1 MKTSQSL
8 LRNASSPDRGA
19 LGRPGQPCCSLGPNG
34 AQGGG
39 PCPNGQQ
46 LRNCAL
52 TKDARQ
58 AVMNRNSGARSFPI
72 AENFTRPVQPSPAR
86 QWLSSLCRYSRHLP
100 PAGGSLSYQGSWREA
115 PERLYPKTPFRR
127 FALPFVHL
135 FSPMDC
141 FFIKNSF
148 VRWFECIFRLC
159 RWLHPSFRRSP
170 QNKSRTSGQK
180 IVEKDDFS
188 LDKAHFGSVQL

>member
-52 TKDARQ
+52 TKGAGQ
-58 AVMNRNSGARSFPI
+58 AVVNRNSGARSFTN
-72 AENFTRPVQPSPAR
+72 AKNFARPVRPSPAR
-86 QWLSSLCRYSRHLP
+86 QRLSSLCRYSRHLP

-115 PERLYPKTPFRR
+115 PERLYPMPLHSCRKAALRTTSPSPSVTPLLVGE
-127 FALPFVHL
+127 ALASRKLHCFV
-135 FSPMDC
+135 FS
-141 FFIKNSF
+141 
-148 VRWFECIFRLC
+148 
-159 RWLHPSFRRSP
+159 RSAR
-170 QNKSRTSGQK
+170 S
-180 IVEKDDFS
+180 S
-188 LDKAHFGSVQL
+188 LGVM

>member
-1 MKTSQSL
+1 MLCFRFASRLPEGPPSYNLSVTCGDTSPGRRGLGIAQT
-8 LRNASSPDRGA
+8 SPPR
-19 LGRPGQPCCSLGPNG
+19 
-34 AQGGG
+34 QG
-39 PCPNGQQ
+39 
-46 LRNCAL
+46 
-52 TKDARQ
+52 
-58 AVMNRNSGARSFPI
+58 S
-72 AENFTRPVQPSPAR
+72 
-86 QWLSSLCRYSRHLP
+86 SSLCRYSRHLP

-141 FFIKNSF
+141 FFIENSF

-170 QNKSRTSGQK
+170 QRKSRTSGQK

>member
-1 MKTSQSL
+1 MPAPLIGKPL
-8 LRNASSPDRGA
+8 AGRVSPAVR
-19 LGRPGQPCCSLGPNG
+19 LGPIG
-34 AQGGG
+34 RKAPG
-39 PCPNGQQ
+39 PVRMGSSCETA
-46 LRNCAL
+46 CL

-58 AVMNRNSGARSFPI
+58 AAVNLDSGARSFPI

-141 FFIKNSF
+141 FFIENSF

>member
-1 MKTSQSL
+1 MPAPL
-8 LRNASSPDRGA
+8 VGEPLAGRVSSAVR
-19 LGRPGQPCCSLGPNG
+19 LGPIG
-34 AQGGG
+34 RKAPG
-39 PCPNGQQ
+39 PVLIGSGICI
-46 LRNCAL
+46 
-52 TKDARQ
+52 T
-58 AVMNRNSGARSFPI
+58 VMNLDSGARSFPE
-72 AENFTRPVQPSPAR
+72 AKNFARPVRPSPTR
-86 QWLSSLCRYSRHLP
+86 QRLSSLCRYSRHLP

-115 PERLYPKTPFRR
+115 PERLYPKTPLRR

-141 FFIKNSF
+141 FFIENSF

>member
-8 LRNASSPDRGA
+8 LRNASFPDRGA

-46 LRNCAL
+46 LQNCAL

-58 AVMNRNSGARSFPI
+58 AAVNLDSGARSFTN
-72 AENFTRPVQPSPAR
+72 AKNFARPVRPSPTR
-86 QWLSSLCRYSRHLP
+86 QRLP
-100 PAGGSLSYQGSWREA
+100 YQGSWREA

-135 FSPMDC
+135 FSPMGC

-188 LDKAHFGSVQL
+188 LDKAHFGAVQL